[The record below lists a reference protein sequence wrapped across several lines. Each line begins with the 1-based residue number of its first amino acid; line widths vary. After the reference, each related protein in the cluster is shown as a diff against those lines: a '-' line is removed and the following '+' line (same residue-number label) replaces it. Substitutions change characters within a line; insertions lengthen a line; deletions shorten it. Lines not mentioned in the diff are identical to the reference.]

1 MFDKGRYCRF
11 LKTRR
16 LGRVLETLKQVDS
29 TNNWIA
35 NRLGREDIE
44 QVVAVAELQTA
55 GRGRYGRNWTSPPG
69 VNLAFSLAVKIP
81 ESLDP
86 ASVLTLT
93 AGVSLAE
100 TVGSMAP
107 VEPGLKYPNDL
118 MINSKKVAGILAE
131 FKKGGDRDYAVVGI
145 GINVNTRVEMF
156 PDNLHDTATSLLME
170 SGHETSREALLA
182 MFLFQFESRMYE
194 LEADGPKS
202 TIQQF
207 RRLAAPYFGKQVT
220 IDGAG
225 EKVAGAMIDIADNGG
240 LVIETAPGVT
250 KTVISGEARFRPCP
264 LATNNRP
271 TGANIASHTE

>member
-1 MFDKGRYCRF
+1 MFDRDRYRRF
-11 LKTRR
+11 LKTKRFG
-16 LGRVLETLKQVDS
+16 LVLETLEQVDS
-29 TNNWIA
+29 TNNWITT
-35 NRLGREDIE
+35 RLRREDIE
-44 QVVAVAELQTA
+44 QVVVVAESQTA
-55 GRGRYGRNWTSPPG
+55 GRGRYGRSWVSPPG
-69 VNLAFSLAVKIP
+69 VSLAFSLAVSIP
-81 ESLDP
+81 ESLDL

-100 TVGSMAP
+100 TVGSMAS

-118 MINSKKVAGILAE
+118 MIGSKKVAGILAE
-131 FKKGGDRDYAVVGI
+131 FKKERARDYAVVGI

-156 PDNLHDTATSLLME
+156 PDNLHDIATSLLME

-182 MFLFQFESRMYE
+182 MFLFQFESRLRE

-225 EKVAGAMIDIADNGG
+225 EKVTGRTMDISDNGG

-250 KTVISGEARFRPCP
+250 KTVISGEARFDTRPM
-264 LATNNRP
+264 
-271 TGANIASHTE
+271 GDK